1 MLASLLHCSF
11 TSIPQT
17 MGTCVSKCFT
27 GPLNNV
33 DSDHVEDKLVIS
45 ESSPPANPLPPDL
58 ICKAEVV
65 AISSSCSSSSSS
77 TTSVSSPNP
86 LTSPSF
92 SPSSSSSSPT
102 ADCSP
107 QTPPRPKAT
116 SSTKGKFR
124 IVTVD
129 REKHVPVHPQVIR
142 RPIRRPPK
150 LPVARSNPPI
160 PAKRFRSSSPESVAE
175 RRSFTAE
182 RGPTATLTSR
192 VRTSSSPKVSRSRS
206 LVGGH
211 GAAQPTAVKKNVRPS
226 TPGNSSS
233 QRISSMGK
241 KTCLHQIRQPRLGQ
255 IGSREAFPGHIS
267 MVPPMEDLN
276 NPLIALDCFIF
287 L

>member
-1 MLASLLHCSF
+1 MSASQLHCSF

-33 DSDHVEDKLVIS
+33 DSDHVEEKLVIS
-45 ESSPPANPLPPDL
+45 ESSPPANPLPADL
-58 ICKAEVV
+58 IRKTEVV

-86 LTSPSF
+86 STSPSF
-92 SPSSSSSSPT
+92 SPSSSSSPI

-116 SSTKGKFR
+116 SLTKGKLR

-129 REKHVPVHPQVIR
+129 REKHVPVDLQVIR

-160 PAKRFRSSSPESVAE
+160 PAKRFRSSSPASVAE
-175 RRSFTAE
+175 RRSVTAE

-192 VRTSSSPKVSRSRS
+192 VRTSSSPKLRRSRS

-211 GAAQPTAVKKNVRPS
+211 GAAQHTAVKKNVRPS

-241 KTCLHQIRQPRLGQ
+241 KTCLHQIRQPQLGQ
-255 IGSREAFPGHIS
+255 IGSREAFPGHVS

-276 NPLIALDCFIF
+276 NPLISMDCFIF